1 MPDYKE
7 LFYKSQKAITDT
19 IDILDEIRASLIK
32 CMQECEDE
40 IISDEG
46 SDTE

>member
-7 LFYKSQKAITDT
+7 LFYISQKAINDT
-19 IDILDEIRASLIK
+19 IDTIEEIKAFLIK

-40 IISDEG
+40 IVSDDNP
-46 SDTE
+46 DTE